1 VRGTMPQRGKMS
13 QRGTMPYRV
22 AIGLIACLALLAAG
36 CDGGSSADAGRRSWP
51 PAIAGR
57 ACQLLH
63 YDVVEEHLGTRF
75 DTAGG
80 ANRDAT
86 YTCALTQA
94 GHDYPDLTLAVTATT
109 ADEVIFTATVAP
121 SGSTVVKDLGR
132 IAYRVAIA
140 PSRSSGPGV
149 EVGWLSAYER
159 LLIVRYTFP
168 PEATAQQV
176 AELTSKLI
184 ALAHQIDQ
192 SLPAA

>member
-1 VRGTMPQRGKMS
+1 MRGTMPH
-13 QRGTMPYRV
+13 RV
-22 AIGLIACLALLAAG
+22 AIALIAGLAMLAAG
-36 CDGGSSADAGRRSWP
+36 CDRGAAADAGRRSWP

-57 ACQLLH
+57 ACQLLD
-63 YDVVEEHLGTRF
+63 YDGVEAHLGTRF

-94 GHDYPDLTLAVTATT
+94 GHDYPDLTLAVTASA
-109 ADEVIFTATVAP
+109 ADEVIFTATVTP

-132 IAYRVAIA
+132 IAYRVAVA
-140 PSRSSGPGV
+140 PSGSSGPGV
-149 EVGWLSAYER
+149 EVGWLSAHER

-168 PEATAQQV
+168 KEATAQHA
-176 AELTSKLI
+176 AEFTPKLI

>member
-1 VRGTMPQRGKMS
+1 MRGTRQCVRGTRPHR
-13 QRGTMPYRV
+13 
-22 AIGLIACLALLAAG
+22 AALALIAGLALLAAG
-36 CDGGSSADAGRRSWP
+36 CDQGASADAGRRSWP

-57 ACQLLH
+57 ACQLLD
-63 YDVVEEHLGTRF
+63 YDVVETQLGTHF

-86 YTCALTQA
+86 FTCALTQA
-94 GHDYPDLTLAVTATT
+94 GHDYPDLTLAVTATA

-121 SGSTVVKDLGR
+121 SRSTVVKDLGR

-140 PSRSSGPGV
+140 PSGSSGPGV
-149 EVGWLSAYER
+149 EVGWLSANER

-168 PEATAQQV
+168 PETTAEHV
-176 AELTSKLI
+176 AEFVPKLI
-184 ALAHQIDQ
+184 ALARQIDE